1 MKTWLVSLL
10 LTAVFCC
17 ASAAEPPALCR
28 RLPAGTV
35 GAVLVETG
43 RILKSPLYQSL
54 QQKFPE
60 IGGMLNDVQ
69 DQRFPLDA
77 CVRMLFFSSE
87 DKEGGVLAEVRDL
100 PEETLLTHLKQLPLT
115 VEPMKLN
122 EQSCYRIISNES
134 LPELRQTLVLTYL
147 DANTLLAADQ
157 GTVTLLLGQKTLSE
171 QEIATLFPDF
181 SEENIVDFSY
191 LCPAEKRNSLRESGA
206 SFDGFTRQ
214 LDSFRARMRFL
225 PGSPEGLHVRSVAVC
240 QNEQAVS
247 NALLSINGALFMGVG
262 ILFAE
267 NSQLGQQLL
276 QAIRLT
282 ADGRR
287 FLAEATL
294 PGTLLMQLLDYGV
307 AQGRKMMLPPDE
319 SPFAVPNSTT
329 SAQ

>member
-10 LTAVFCC
+10 LTAVFCYT
-17 ASAAEPPALCR
+17 SVAETPALCR

-43 RILKSPLYQSL
+43 RILQSPFYKSL

-60 IGGMLNDVQ
+60 ASAALKDSQ
-69 DQRFPLDA
+69 EQQFPLDA

-87 DKEGGVLAEVRDL
+87 NKEGGVLAEVRNL
-100 PEETLLTHLKQLPLT
+100 PETTLLAHLKQLPLT

-122 EQSCYRIISNES
+122 EQPCYRITSKES

-147 DANTLLAADQ
+147 DENTLLAADQ
-157 GTVTLLLGQKTLSE
+157 GTVTLLLGQKTLST
-171 QEIATLFPDF
+171 QEVAALFPDF

-191 LCPAEKRNSLRESGA
+191 LCPANKQSSQRQNGT

-225 PGSPEGLHVRSVAVC
+225 PGSPEGLHLSAVALC
-240 QNEQAVS
+240 QNEQVAS
-247 NALLSINGALFMGVG
+247 NALLSMNGALFMGVG

-282 ADGRR
+282 VDGRR
-287 FLAEATL
+287 FQGEATL
-294 PGTLLMQLLDYGV
+294 PGPLLMQLLDYGI
-307 AQGRKMMLPPDE
+307 AQGQKMMLPPDE
-319 SPFAVPNSTT
+319 SPFPVSNDATP
-329 SAQ
+329 AQ